1 LRTQL
6 HYHSRAGRLKLAG
19 FATTDGWRAD
29 YEGIRRFF
37 NDCGQSSRLTPSGGR
52 GHFTDSDATSR
63 EVWFN
68 HIMRDRTQNHA
79 STAETNDASSIEADA
94 RELAET
100 MRAGNVAHD
109 DDFDQFMPYED
120 RRVSSDYWTPV
131 RVATRAAQWLD
142 YFGVQNVVDVGSGV
156 GKFCVAAALGGRCQF
171 TGIEHR
177 TRLVTAA
184 RALAR
189 TFDVEDRV
197 DFVRSSLSDVS
208 WPRADAYYLYNPFGE
223 NLCSLEYQLDADVEL
238 GIDRYKRE
246 IADAERFIE
255 HAPRGTFLITYNGF
269 GGRVPDS
276 YEQVAIDRDLPYELR
291 MWRKTRPMSA
301 GRVLRSG

>member
-1 LRTQL
+1 M
-6 HYHSRAGRLKLAG
+6 K
-19 FATTDGWRAD
+19 
-29 YEGIRRFF
+29 
-37 NDCGQSSRLTPSGGR
+37 
-52 GHFTDSDATSR
+52 
-63 EVWFN
+63 
-68 HIMRDRTQNHA
+68 DRTQNDVA
-79 STAETNDASSIEADA
+79 GAESNEASSNEAGA

-100 MRAGNVAHD
+100 LRAGDLAHD
-109 DDFDQFMPYED
+109 DDFDQFMAYED

-131 RVATRAAQWLD
+131 GVASRTAQWLD
-142 YFGVQNVVDVGSGV
+142 YFGVQSVVDIGSGV

-177 TRLVTAA
+177 TRLVAAA

-189 TFDVEDRV
+189 TFHVEDQV
-197 DFVRSSLSDVS
+197 DFVQSSTSDVS

-223 NLCSLEYQLDADVEL
+223 NLRRIENQLDGDVEL

-246 IADAERFIE
+246 IAEAERFIE
-255 HAPRGTFLITYNGF
+255 HAPRGTFLVTYNGF

-276 YEQVAIDRDLPYELR
+276 YEQVAIDRDHRYELR
-291 MWRKTRPMSA
+291 MWRKTRQTSA